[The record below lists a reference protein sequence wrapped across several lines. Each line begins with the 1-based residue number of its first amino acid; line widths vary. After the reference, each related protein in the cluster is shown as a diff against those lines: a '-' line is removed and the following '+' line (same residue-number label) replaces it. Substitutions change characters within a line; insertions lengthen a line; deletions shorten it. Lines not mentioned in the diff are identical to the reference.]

1 MVNCR
6 GLKWLKIRTLIFCLL
21 MVGLASTM
29 GAAKSNKKDK
39 RGKEVRAELASLQKE
54 TGLSLAYFAWYV
66 GTLDF
71 AHRDKLLSDQ
81 KLDGPPAYSQNGDIS
96 PHGTKVAFAWSYYVD
111 ALGKRSIGSLRQG
124 ERLAIVQTEG
134 TGLREFPAITGPKY
148 FCWSPDE
155 SKLAVYTFVRNGTKK
170 EGKLLVLDLGSNQA
184 EQIAI
189 GPAFLTPQCWSP
201 DGQTLVY
208 GISELGDESI
218 LTGKIVIYSLA
229 EKSTKIL
236 GPGAYPTWS
245 ADGNW
250 IAFLEGDDYYIVS
263 PSGHDKK
270 LFLHTIKPRTGLL
283 WSPDGRFVAY
293 GLCCKYRWMDPDT
306 YWRFYVRR
314 LRDNAEDWVADF
326 GDFPVGSDVHWVQPL
341 KPEKSEASGSSLSPW
356 SLRSYSNVL

>member
-1 MVNCR
+1 
-6 GLKWLKIRTLIFCLL
+6 
-21 MVGLASTM
+21 MVGVASTM
-29 GAAKSNKKDK
+29 GAAKSNDK
-39 RGKEVRAELASLQKE
+39 NKEGKEVRAELASLQNG
-54 TGLSLAYFAWYV
+54 TGLALAYFGFYV

-71 AHRDKLLSDQ
+71 AHRGKLLSDHE
-81 KLDGPPAYSQNGDIS
+81 LGGPAAHSQNGDIS
-96 PHGTKVAFAWSYYVD
+96 PHGTKVAFAWSYYID
-111 ALGKRSIGSLRQG
+111 ALGKRATGSLRQG
-124 ERLAIVQTEG
+124 DRLAIVQTDG

-155 SKLAVYTFVRNGTKK
+155 SKLAVYTFVWNGPKK
-170 EGKLLVLDLGSNQA
+170 EGKLLVLNLRSNQA

-189 GPAFLTPQCWSP
+189 GPAFLTQQCWSP

-218 LTGKIVIYSLA
+218 LTGKIATYSMA
-229 EKSTKIL
+229 EKTTKIV

-250 IAFLEGDDYYIVS
+250 IAFLEGDDYYIVR
-263 PSGHDKK
+263 PLGDDKK
-270 LFLHTIKPRTGLL
+270 LFLHTAKPRTGLL

-314 LRDNAEDWVADF
+314 LSDNAEDWVADI
-326 GDFPVGSDVHWVQPL
+326 GDFPSEVHWVQPQ
-341 KPEKSEASGSSLSPW
+341 KPEK
-356 SLRSYSNVL
+356 R